1 MNIKKYEVLAKVIDL
16 GSLTRAAETLGITQ
30 SGVSHIIAGVE
41 EEFGF
46 PIMKRSRAGAFLTT
60 DGQRIMPFIRGILN
74 YSKQL
79 DQTVAAVRGLDTGT
93 IRVATFTSVAVHWLP
108 GMMKEFQNDY
118 PRIEFELFNGDYH
131 DVNKW
136 LAEGSVDIGFITLP
150 TDLTCD
156 YVPLVE
162 DRLLA
167 ILPLDH
173 KLAEQPGISLTEVES
188 EPFISLLES
197 SDHDARR
204 ALKTAGVKPN
214 IKFTTKDDY
223 AIIAMVEQGMGISVM
238 PELLLE
244 GRQYNVKALPLMP
257 PVSRTIAMAITTLSQ
272 PGPATRCFADYIIK
286 WVEKHYQKSET
297 SGTSLSKSNLIK

>member
-1 MNIKKYEVLAKVIDL
+1 MNIKKYEVLAKVVDL
-16 GSLTRAAETLGITQ
+16 GSLTKTAEALGITQ
-30 SGVSHIIAGVE
+30 SGVSHIIAGME

-46 PIMKRSRAGAFLTT
+46 PLIKRSRAGAFLTS

-79 DQTVAAVRGLDTGT
+79 EQTVSAVRGLDTGT

-108 GMMKEFQNDY
+108 GMMKEFQKDY

-150 TDLTCD
+150 TDLSCEH
-156 YVPLVE
+156 VPLLE

-167 ILPLDH
+167 ILPPDH
-173 KLAEQPGISLTEVES
+173 KLAQKSSISLTEVES

-214 IKFTTKDDY
+214 VKFTTKDDY
-223 AIIAMVEQGMGISVM
+223 AIIAMVEQGMGISIM

-244 GRQYNVKALPLMP
+244 GRQYNVKALALIP
-257 PVSRTIAMAITTLSQ
+257 PVSRTIAMAVTSLSQ
-272 PGPATRCFADYIIK
+272 PGPATRCFADYILK
-286 WVEKHYQKSET
+286 WIEKHYQLPHPLDT
-297 SGTSLSKSNLIK
+297 SPFNTNP